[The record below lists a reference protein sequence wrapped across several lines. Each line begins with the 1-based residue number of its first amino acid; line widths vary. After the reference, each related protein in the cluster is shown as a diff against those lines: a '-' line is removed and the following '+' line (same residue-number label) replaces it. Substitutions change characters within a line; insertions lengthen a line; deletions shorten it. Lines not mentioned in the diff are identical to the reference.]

1 MNRILFFLTTVSLII
16 FSGCSSKSKS
26 EIKPHGKDKTA
37 STHILESG
45 AKMLQS
51 NAPVAKM
58 DVYMVG
64 FHPMKEHPSHQM
76 EAHHFC
82 KEVNEEFS
90 QCALFDGN
98 SKEANL
104 NGIEYIISEKLFN
117 DLPEEEK
124 KFWHP
129 HNFEI
134 LSGQLIAPGLP
145 DTAEKAFLKKKMN
158 SYGKTWHVWNTGHYG
173 MDDATK
179 MPTGEPKLAWSFNH
193 DGEAHPG
200 LVKETEKKF
209 DVNMDEKRKDRKELT
224 KLARPQQGVDSLETE
239 FAGNTTPL
247 EGVKDIKE
255 AQEEP

>member
-1 MNRILFFLTTVSLII
+1 MNKLFLVFSISAFLTA
-16 FSGCSSKSKS
+16 GCASKSKP
-26 EIKPHGKDKTA
+26 EIEPQGEDKTA
-37 STHILESG
+37 STHILETG
-45 AKMLQS
+45 AKMLQG

-82 KEVNEEFS
+82 KEVNEDFS

-98 SKEANL
+98 TKEANL
-104 NGIEYIISEKLFN
+104 NGVEYIISEKLFN
-117 DLPEEEK
+117 NLPEKEK

-129 HNFEI
+129 HNYEI

-145 DTAEKAFLKKKMN
+145 DTAEEAFLKKKMN

-173 MDDATK
+173 MDDATD

-193 DGEAHPG
+193 DGEVQPG
-200 LVKETEKKF
+200 LERETEKKF
-209 DVNMDEKRKDRKELT
+209 NISMKEKRKGRKELI
-224 KLARPQQGVDSLETE
+224 KLAKPQRGVNALKTE
-239 FAGNTTPL
+239 FGGNLTPI
-247 EGVKDIKE
+247 EGVRDSKE
-255 AQEEP
+255 AQEE